1 MSASFSFDVEPRLDL
16 VRIKM
21 FGFFTPDEVK
31 AFAAE
36 RRKAHAKLQCGPNEH
51 LTLNDLRGLKI
62 QPSESV
68 EMFRDMLASPE
79 FRSRR
84 LAFVVAPTLAQGQL
98 LRALAGRHARFFE
111 DPVIAEAWLLGDDR
125 DLELPLRAVG

>member
-1 MSASFSFDVEPRLDL
+1 
-16 VRIKM
+16 M

-31 AFAAE
+31 AFAEA
-36 RRKAHAKLQCGPNEH
+36 RRKAHAKLACGPNEH

-68 EMFRDMLASPE
+68 DMFREMLASPDY
-79 FRSRR
+79 RSRR

-111 DPVIAEAWLLGDDR
+111 ESVVAEAWLIGGDR
-125 DLELPLRAVG
+125 EIEPRRAFG

>member
-1 MSASFSFDVEPRLDL
+1 MSARFSFDVDPRLDL

-21 FGFFTPDEVK
+21 SGFFTPEDVA
-31 AFAAE
+31 AFLAE
-36 RRKAHAKLQCGPNEH
+36 RRKAHAKLLCGPNDH
-51 LTLNDLRGLKI
+51 LTLNDLRGMKI

-68 EMFRDMLASPE
+68 DKFGEMLAAPE

-111 DPVIAEAWLLGDDR
+111 DAVIAETWLIGGDR
-125 DLELPLRAVG
+125 EIAPRRAFG

>member
-1 MSASFSFDVEPRLDL
+1 MSARFSFDVDPRLDL

-21 FGFFTPDEVK
+21 SGFFAPKDVA
-31 AFAAE
+31 AFLAE
-36 RRKAHAKLQCGPNEH
+36 RRKAHAQLLCGPNEH
-51 LTLNDLRGLKI
+51 LTLNDLRGMKI

-68 EMFRDMLASPE
+68 DQFREMLAAPQ

-111 DPVIAEAWLLGDDR
+111 DAVIAEAWLIGGDR
-125 DLELPLRAVG
+125 EIEPRRAFG

>member
-1 MSASFSFDVEPRLDL
+1 MSASFSFDVDPRLDL

-21 FGFFTPDEVK
+21 SGFFTPEDIKTFV
-31 AFAAE
+31 AE
-36 RRKAHAKLQCGPNEH
+36 RRKAHAKLGCGPNEH
-51 LTLNDLRGLKI
+51 LTLNDLRGMKI
-62 QPSESV
+62 QPRESV
-68 EMFRDMLASPE
+68 DMFHEMLAAPE

-111 DPVIAEAWLLGDDR
+111 DPVIAEAWLIGGDR
-125 DLELPLRAVG
+125 EIEPRRAFG